1 MDINSKGR
9 LYIVSAPSGAG
20 KTTLCSMLI
29 KKYPAVHYS
38 ISYTTRKP
46 RGSEVHGKEYFF
58 VSKDEFKKMKNQNQ
72 FLEWAEVHGN
82 YYGTS
87 QKQIEDALN
96 KGTDIILDI
105 DPQGAMQLKDK
116 TGNNATY
123 IFITAP
129 SLEELKNRLVNRG
142 TDKEEHITLRLNN
155 AKKEM
160 EYFKDYDYLIIN
172 DATDTAFLQ
181 LESIYLAEKLRTN
194 QYKQVIDFMNI

>member
-46 RGSEVHGKEYFF
+46 
-58 VSKDEFKKMKNQNQ
+58 
-72 FLEWAEVHGN
+72 HGN